1 MVSGRCIHTHERHMS
16 LVWNG
21 GVDTS
26 CYMISFRPE
35 KVIWHGAH
43 MLGERAMDA
52 YCDSWHSD
60 SSDKVG
66 LASSLLRGKLLAQE
80 RFTCNHRFAVL
91 CIEAVNPNLYRRR
104 RRSVEDVDD
113 SDEDDD
119 FLDEDEYQDFLKA
132 IMDDEEQ

>member
-1 MVSGRCIHTHERHMS
+1 M
-16 LVWNG
+16 
-21 GVDTS
+21 
-26 CYMISFRPE
+26 
-35 KVIWHGAH
+35 IWHGAH

-80 RFTCNHRFAVL
+80 RFTCNRRFAVL

-104 RRSVEDVDD
+104 RRSVNTADVN
-113 SDEDDD
+113 EEEAD
-119 FLDEDEYQDFLKA
+119 FLDEDEYQDFLKTL
-132 IMDDEEQ
+132 MDEKEQ

>member
-1 MVSGRCIHTHERHMS
+1 
-16 LVWNG
+16 
-21 GVDTS
+21 
-26 CYMISFRPE
+26 
-35 KVIWHGAH
+35 

-60 SSDKVG
+60 SADKVG

-104 RRSVEDVDD
+104 RRSVESD
-113 SDEDDD
+113 DEDDD
-119 FLDEDEYQDFLKA
+119 FLDEDEYQDFLKTA
-132 IMDDEEQ
+132 MDEKDQ

>member
-1 MVSGRCIHTHERHMS
+1 MFCAINEKYVFLIFSVGNNSGHVTC
-16 LVWNG
+16 
-21 GVDTS
+21 
-26 CYMISFRPE
+26 FRPE

-104 RRSVEDVDD
+104 RRSAED
-113 SDEDDD
+113 SDGDDDDDDDD

-132 IMDDEEQ
+132 IMDENEQN